1 MKRKD
6 ERVPGFDEVIFR
18 DRNKEYG
25 AYDLRKSYYKTLG
38 ISLLGALALAA
49 ILILLPSLTMP
60 KKTDGK
66 EYIIKTTVQP
76 DGIADE
82 ALRAMREE
90 KKIPAE
96 AVDPKRLLAPEVV
109 DSESELTKPMLT
121 ADEAIEIS
129 VDGVP
134 TEIPEGVPGG
144 ESDVIPTEPL
154 KPFIS
159 VQEMPEF
166 PGGNTAL
173 LSFIANSLVYPQE
186 AIENNIEGKVIV
198 RFVVSATGSVEDVI
212 VLASQGTGL
221 DLSVLETEAIRVV
234 KMLPVFEP
242 GKQDGVAVPVYYTVP
257 VVFQIH

>member
-82 ALRAMREE
+82 ALRAMKAE
-90 KKIPAE
+90 KKTPAE

-109 DSESELTKPMLT
+109 DSEKEATSPMLT

-134 TEIPEGVPGG
+134 TEIPEGVPGDG
-144 ESDVIPTEPL
+144 EVIPPEPL

-166 PGGNTAL
+166 PGGDAAL
-173 LSFIANSLVYPQE
+173 LAFIANNLVYPQE
-186 AIENNIEGKVIV
+186 AIVNNIEGKVII
-198 RFVVSATGSVEDVI
+198 RFVVSATGSVEDVT

-221 DLSVLETEAIRVV
+221 DLSILETEAIRVV
-234 KMLPVFEP
+234 RMLPIFEP
-242 GKQDGVAVPVYYTVP
+242 GKQDGVAVPVYYNVP